1 MLQRRLKHSRGGC
14 FILDPLI
21 PAKARKAVERGQPV
35 EPNIASPAALIG
47 DPSRAAMLQALMDG
61 RAHPAGALA
70 WAAGLSAQAA
80 SNHLAKLVDGGLVGV
95 EREGRHRYYRLA
107 NAEVAHVLEAL
118 AVLAAPVRSL
128 EQPRSPQ
135 ARALREGRCCYG
147 HLAGRLGIAVT
158 HALVA
163 RGVLVPAEGK
173 LYAIPPVGR
182 AWFEDL
188 GLNLETLRSRRG
200 AARQC
205 LDWTER
211 RHHLAGPVGV
221 ALLGRMVALGWIET
235 VAGSRAARLTTL
247 GRAEL
252 RARLRV
258 DLEAL
263 EGLEAA

>member
-1 MLQRRLKHSRGGC
+1 MGEASATFAAYNALME
-14 FILDPLI
+14 
-21 PAKARKAVERGQPV
+21 A
-35 EPNIASPAALIG
+35 NIASLAALIG

-80 SNHLAKLVDGGLVGV
+80 SNHLAKLVDGGLLSV
-95 EREGRHRYYRLA
+95 EREGRHRYFRLA

-147 HLAGRLGIAVT
+147 HLAGRLGVAVT
-158 HALVA
+158 DALV
-163 RGVLVPAEGK
+163 RREFLRPVDGK
-173 LYAIPPVGR
+173 LYEVGAGGR

-188 GLNLETLRSRRG
+188 GLDLDDLRSKRG

-211 RHHLAGPVGV
+211 RHHLAGPLGV
-221 ALLGRMVALGWIET
+221 TLLSRMVALGWIET

-247 GRAEL
+247 GREEL
-252 RARLRV
+252 RQRLGV
-258 DLEAL
+258 DLDGL
-263 EGLEAA
+263 EGREAA

>member
-1 MLQRRLKHSRGGC
+1 MSGKKGSVME
-14 FILDPLI
+14 
-21 PAKARKAVERGQPV
+21 A
-35 EPNIASPAALIG
+35 NIASPAALIG
-47 DPSRAAMLQALMDG
+47 DPSRAAMLQALQDG

-70 WAAGLSAQAA
+70 WAAGLTAQAA
-80 SNHLAKLVDGGLVGV
+80 SNHLAKLVDGGLVSV

-128 EQPRSPQ
+128 EQPRSPV

-158 HALVA
+158 DALVA
-163 RGVLVPAEGK
+163 HEVIRPVDGK
-173 LYAIPPVGR
+173 LYDVPPTGR

-188 GLNLETLRSRRG
+188 GLDLDTMRSKRG

-211 RHHLAGPVGV
+211 RHHLAGPLGV
-221 ALLGRMVALGWIET
+221 TLLSRMVALGWIET

-247 GRAEL
+247 GREEL
-252 RARLRV
+252 RRRLGV
-258 DLEAL
+258 DLEAV
-263 EGLEAA
+263 EGRQAA